1 MTIQDMFR
9 IGWLMPS
16 NVLPLFDITEH
27 KAVKDPISL
36 ECPGS
41 SMQMCFMACPSMP
54 AEVFG
59 ACVGE
64 CAKRCDNP

>member
-1 MTIQDMFR
+1 MVNFDFSV
-9 IGWLMPS
+9 S
-16 NVLPLFDITEH
+16 NRPKLCELQLNLANIFHFH
-27 KAVKDPISL
+27 KEQNSL